1 MVQKYLIGIISIY
14 FALMSAR
21 AMACGD
27 HLYINPDELGFFG
40 GAVVRMVG
48 LAPPEPV
55 FELEHPSMAKA
66 KIGENNE
73 LTVSYSRPFFSK
85 NVRMELKGSG
95 NVKLAEEA
103 LLLEDRNGSVTIPY
117 QLNGNGFN
125 QITVTVI
132 GEHKGEIVRESGR
145 VYIRAGA

>member
-1 MVQKYLIGIISIY
+1 MAQKYRRGLLSIY
-14 FALMSAR
+14 LALASAQ

-27 HLYINPDELGFFG
+27 HLYFNPEEMGFFG

-55 FELEHPSMAKA
+55 FKLEHPSISKA
-66 KIGENNE
+66 IIGESNKV
-73 LTVSYSRPFFSK
+73 TVRYSRPFFSK
-85 NVRMELKGSG
+85 NVRMELKGTG
-95 NVKLAEEA
+95 NVQLAKEDI
-103 LLLEDRNGSVTIPY
+103 LLEERNGSVTIPY
-117 QLNGNGFN
+117 QLSGNGFN